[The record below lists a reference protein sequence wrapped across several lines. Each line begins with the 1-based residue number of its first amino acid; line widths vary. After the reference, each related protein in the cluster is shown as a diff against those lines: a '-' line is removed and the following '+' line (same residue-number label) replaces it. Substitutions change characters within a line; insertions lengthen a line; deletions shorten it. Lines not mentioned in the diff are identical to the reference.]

1 MVISLTDVAMSRKG
15 ICCCGRRIGGDKEYI
30 FRSRFRIV
38 ALGIMADIDRNRLS
52 YKTLSSLSLY
62 DSLLR
67 MFETEL
73 IIIT

>member
-15 ICCCGRRIGGDKEYI
+15 ICCCGRKIGGDKEYI
-30 FRSRFRIV
+30 FRSRFWIV
-38 ALGIMADIDRNRLS
+38 ALGTMTGIDRNRLS

-62 DSLLR
+62 VSLLR
-67 MFETEL
+67 MLETEL

>member
-15 ICCCGRRIGGDKEYI
+15 ICCCGRRIGGDEYI
-30 FRSRFRIV
+30 FRSRFWIV
-38 ALGIMADIDRNRLS
+38 ALGTMTGIDRNRLS

-62 DSLLR
+62 VSLLR
-67 MFETEL
+67 MLETEL